1 MYDEEDREEF
11 SDCCGA
17 YIIPNTDIC
26 EDCKEHCEPRTW
38 VWDDDEETPE
48 QMNESLRSLGY

>member
-1 MYDEEDREEF
+1 MYDAEDREEF

-38 VWDDDEETPE
+38 DDDEETPE